1 MQSLSSEGIYASL
14 QTRCSSPSQS
24 PHELRKDV
32 SSNSPPNMNQ
42 GLELT
47 NFTEPQLQN
56 LWDFPGELE
65 GLEGFD
71 TLPDIGLLED
81 GGLDYQDGLDGLVD
95 SRKGDGGNTGN
106 LPQRDSTLID
116 TIYPAQGQADTG
128 ARHPL
133 LRDGCAHALTEMTD
147 VGKHTLKRP
156 FNSIDDAT
164 NTPIDESSETAKRQ
178 CQIILTRPNN
188 SYHGE
193 KDPSSCSHGAPAS
206 QHINHSASTVIQ
218 AASNSSS
225 LPQTNYSSI
234 SGENVRLH
242 MLSLPPSVQQ
252 YPNDTSRA
260 QREPSV
266 DSLFDDLDDSTVPPS
281 HHQPLSLPGSTRL
294 TISPSILSPPES
306 PLPVEEHAFSKP
318 QRPKAVS
325 EIIRKNN
332 SIENQDV
339 VSSMHREIFTM
350 PRNAQKY
357 ISPYPRMGG
366 PLGYLPSTPVAH
378 VKCVE
383 VAKDTVANRMN
394 QYRKIIHKLRYDRDK
409 YLWLSTE
416 WNAVDSKTGK
426 TKAQQTK
433 EECSA
438 LRRSI
443 TLRNKAVNEAMAET
457 EFWRNKY
464 RNLETAYCNLANQYK
479 IATASNNRLN
489 TPASQSQPASQPS
502 SQPATRTP
510 SISSTPCSEPVSID
524 LTTEEP
530 GTSDPTLLSQTSS
543 LSEPRTSAL
552 SRMRKK
558 RYNWLNTRQSSPAP
572 QATAQVAENDD
583 GDDHDEEDELSQ
595 MLIRELEASA

>member
-24 PHELRKDV
+24 PHELQKDV

-71 TLPDIGLLED
+71 TLPDIGLFEED

-95 SRKGDGGNTGN
+95 SRRGDDGNTNN

-116 TIYPAQGQADTG
+116 TIYPAQGQADAG

-178 CQIILTRPNN
+178 CQIILARPNN

-206 QHINHSASTVIQ
+206 QHTNHGASTVIQ
-218 AASNSSS
+218 GAS
-225 LPQTNYSSI
+225 NYSST
-234 SGENVRLH
+234 SGEKVRLH

-252 YPNDTSRA
+252 SPNDTSRA

-294 TISPSILSPPES
+294 TVSPSILSPPES
-306 PLPVEEHAFSKP
+306 PLPEEPTFSKS
-318 QRPKAVS
+318 QWPKAVS

-339 VSSMHREIFTM
+339 VSSMYREIFTM

-433 EECSA
+433 EECSG

-489 TPASQSQPASQPS
+489 TPASQPQPASQPS

-524 LTTEEP
+524 LTAEEP

-543 LSEPRTSAL
+543 LPEPRTSAL

-558 RYNWLNTRQSSPAP
+558 RYNWLNNGQPFPKANVT
-572 QATAQVAENDD
+572 ENN
-583 GDDHDEEDELSQ
+583 GDDDEEDELSQ
-595 MLIRELEASA
+595 MLMRELEAST